1 MYDGP
6 AMALV
11 GRGEEKIQWVGEEKR
26 RKEKGEKEGERGVM
40 KINPFCYYNL
50 TFDLNFFF
58 FL

>member
-26 RKEKGEKEGERGVM
+26 RKEKGEKEGERS
-40 KINPFCYYNL
+40 
-50 TFDLNFFF
+50 DEDQS
-58 FL
+58 FLLL